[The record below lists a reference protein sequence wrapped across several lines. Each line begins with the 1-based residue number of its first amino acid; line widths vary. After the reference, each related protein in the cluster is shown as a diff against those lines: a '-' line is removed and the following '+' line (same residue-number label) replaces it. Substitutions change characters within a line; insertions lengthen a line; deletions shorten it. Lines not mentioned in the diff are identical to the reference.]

1 MLRRVKLALRLLAKS
16 RGFSAIAI
24 VTLAVTIGV
33 NAAIFSLIDGALLRP
48 AVPHKPK
55 EVVCIFTGS
64 QDARRSFRQF
74 SYAEFS
80 ALREPNGVFAD
91 VAAVNFN
98 YVSLGRD
105 LELRRAFA
113 FMVSDNYFAL
123 MGAKPAAG
131 RFFTPDEARPNSNE
145 PVIVASYNLWKRE
158 GGRPD
163 FVGSSIVVY
172 GQPHTVIGVSP
183 ENFSGVSALVAPELW
198 LPLGLFG
205 ETTAAFGETPKSR
218 DLSDPKNY
226 CVNLMGRMHP
236 GVTINTAQP
245 QLPALA
251 TRLKSVDGISDS
263 VPRDL
268 VLAKPFGINTQPGD
282 AGPLRL
288 VGTLLF
294 CMSGVVLLIGC
305 LNLANMMLARG
316 TARAPEIALR
326 LALGATRG
334 QIVRQLLVE
343 GIVLAAIGG
352 ALGLLLSLW
361 ANSFLQ
367 NFFVTEFASF
377 NLTLTAQLRP
387 DFVVAGATFGLCLVA
402 TLFFSLGPA
411 LRAAR
416 ADLVHDLKGHGGDP
430 ALAGSWNRFFSG
442 RHLMVMGQ
450 ITLCLVMLFAAGLFV
465 RAAMKEGKTGATTGF
480 STDGVVITELDFSL
494 VRTNQSEVMR
504 RATAAVER
512 LRRLPGVESAALTT
526 LVPYNSAITTTR
538 LLPAEAGRPTP
549 THDSPAAKVGI
560 YTAITPGY
568 FDSIGVKILRGRDF
582 TDTEAQT
589 IGANRVCIVDQGMA
603 EKLFPGVDAVG
614 RHVRYAE
621 RTAGG
626 AAGEMEIVGIVN
638 RHAHGMEDR
647 GKPAPGVYVPL
658 AQEFNPVLFLTIR
671 ARQHDR
677 LFVSQAIGTYRRELQ
692 GLDRELPIL
701 QMTTFPAFMEKNF
714 TLRMVELGAMIF
726 GVFGGIA
733 LLLASVGVYGVKAY
747 AVERRTREIGIRVAL
762 GANRRDVFSL
772 ILKQGA
778 QQTLVALALGIGL
791 SCLAGHALAAVF
803 FQVQPWDPLV
813 LALSAA
819 ILGGATMLACFIPAK
834 RATQVS
840 PLTALRTD

>member
-33 NAAIFSLIDGALLRP
+33 NAAIFSLIDGALLHP

-55 EVVCIFTGS
+55 EVVCVFTGS
-64 QDARRSFRQF
+64 QDAKRSFRQF
-74 SYAEFS
+74 SYAEFR

-105 LELRRAFA
+105 LELRRVFA

-123 MGAKPAAG
+123 MGAKPVAG
-131 RFFTPDEARPNSNE
+131 RFFTPDEARPNANE
-145 PVIVASYNLWKRE
+145 PVVVASYNLWKRE

-163 FVGSSIVVY
+163 FVGSTIVVN
-172 GQPHTVIGVSP
+172 GRPHTVIGVSP
-183 ENFSGVSALVAPELW
+183 ENFSGVSALIAPEIW

-236 GVTINTAQP
+236 GVTIESAQP

-251 TRLKSVDGISDS
+251 TGLKSVDGTGDP
-263 VPRDL
+263 VGRDL

-288 VGTLLF
+288 VGALLF

-343 GIVLAAIGG
+343 GTVLATIGG

-387 DFVVAGATFGLCLVA
+387 DLVVLAATFGLCLVA

-416 ADLVHDLKGHGGDP
+416 ADLVHDLKGQGGDP
-430 ALAGSWNRFFSG
+430 AVAGSWNRFFSG

-450 ITLCLVMLFAAGLFV
+450 ITLCLVTLFAAGLFV
-465 RAAMKEGKTGATTGF
+465 RAAMKEGKAGATTGF
-480 STDGVVITELDFSL
+480 SIDGVVITELDFSL
-494 VRTNQSEVMR
+494 ARTNQTEAMR

-512 LRRLPGVESAALTT
+512 LRRLPGVESVALTT
-526 LVPYNSAITTTR
+526 LVPYHSAITTTR
-538 LLPAEAGRPTP
+538 LLPAEAAPGTP
-549 THDSPAAKVGI
+549 AHDSVAAKVGI
-560 YTAITPGY
+560 YTAITPSY
-568 FDSIGVKILRGRDF
+568 FDSIGVEILRGRDF
-582 TDTEAQT
+582 TETEAQA

-603 EKLFPGVDAVG
+603 EKLFPGENAVG
-614 RHVRYAE
+614 RRVRYAE
-621 RTAGG
+621 PTTNG
-626 AAGEMEIVGIVN
+626 AAGDMEIVGIVN
-638 RHAHGMEDR
+638 RLAHGMEDR

-658 AQEFNPVLFLTIR
+658 AQEFNPVLFLTISS
-671 ARQHDR
+671 RQHDR
-677 LFVSQAIGTYRRELQ
+677 LFMSQAIGTYRRELQ
-692 GLDRELPIL
+692 ELDRELPIL
-701 QMTTFPAFMEKNF
+701 QMTSFAAFMEKNF

-747 AVERRTREIGIRVAL
+747 AVERRTREIGIRIAL
-762 GANRRDVFSL
+762 GANRRDVFAL

-778 QQTLVALALGIGL
+778 QQTLVALTLGIGL
-791 SCLAGHALAAVF
+791 SLLAGHALAAVF
-803 FQVQPWDPLV
+803 FQVQPWNSLV
-813 LALSAA
+813 LGLSAA

-840 PLTALRTD
+840 PLTALRAD